1 MTLAASGTMSLAGT
15 ATGRSVQVAL
25 GGDGSTQISMN
36 DAAVRALAG
45 EATGPISMTDFH
57 GKSAAAEGITARY
70 IRLTGFTK
78 SVSAGPMITQ
88 FALYTDANLT
98 NLIIGQNANSNPTIP
113 ELSANV
119 TLYSGW
125 SPNKAGSASA
135 TSGWYLGSRSSSL
148 IINDWIQYDMGSPIA
163 IGSILVRDGYHTYTH
178 NYWLTGFNVEH
189 SNDGTNWTLIEAV
202 TNTSGPNENTINTAP
217 VPPPPAPVILDV
229 VTVTQGSLVY
239 YSTAYFGFE
248 GWRNPDN
255 GSVSPTS
262 LTISGT
268 SYNLHSLRRRVSHN
282 NAGVYDDSTS
292 SFYFT
297 VYEAADGSVPA
308 DNWFSSMILGTS
320 GDPVTLTSATASVH
334 TITGRKEWR
343 WFYDDFTS
351 AEITALSA
359 EWNGSGTSTVTF
371 ME

>member
-15 ATGRSVQVAL
+15 AADRSVQVAL

-36 DAAVRALAG
+36 DTAVRALAE
-45 EATGPISMTDFH
+45 EATGPVSMNDFH
-57 GKSAAAEGITARY
+57 GKSADGRITARY

-78 SVSAGPMITQ
+78 SVSRGPFISQ
-88 FALYTDANLT
+88 FALYTDVNLT
-98 NLIIGQNANSNPTIP
+98 NLIIGQEATTNPTIP
-113 ELSANV
+113 QLSANV
-119 TLYSGW
+119 TPSSGF
-125 SPNKAGSASA
+125 SANRAGAA
-135 TSGWYLGSRSSSL
+135 RTTAGWYLSNRTSSQV
-148 IINDWIQYDMGSPIA
+148 INDWIQYDMGSPIT
-163 IGSILVRDGYHTYTH
+163 IGSILVRNGYSTVST
-178 NYWLTGFNVEH
+178 NYWATGFDVEH
-189 SNDGTNWTLIEAV
+189 SNDGTNWTLIQAV
-202 TNTSGPNENTINTAP
+202 TNTSGPTVNTVNTAP
-217 VPPPPAPVILDV
+217 VPQPSAPVILGV
-229 VTVTQGSLVY
+229 VTVTQGSHVI

-268 SYNLHSLRRRVSHN
+268 SYNLHSLRRRVQHN
-282 NAGVYDDSTS
+282 NAGVYDNGTS

-308 DNWFSSMILGTS
+308 DDWFSSMILGTS
-320 GDPVTLTSATASVH
+320 GDDLVLTFATASVH
-334 TITGRKEWR
+334 TYTGRKEWR
-343 WFYDDFTS
+343 WFYNDFTS

>member
-15 ATGRSVQVAL
+15 ATDRSVQVAL

-36 DAAVRALAG
+36 DTAVRALAE
-45 EATGPISMTDFH
+45 EATGPVSMNDFH
-57 GKSAAAEGITARY
+57 GKSAAAAGITARY
-70 IRLTGFTK
+70 IRLTKFART
-78 SVSAGPMITQ
+78 VTAGPFISQ

-98 NLIIGQNANSNPTIP
+98 NLIIGQDASSNPTIP
-113 ELSANV
+113 QLSANV
-119 TLYSGW
+119 TPHANFLASR
-125 SPNKAGSASA
+125 AGSANTA
-135 TSGWYLGSRSSSL
+135 TGWYLSRRGASQL
-148 IINDWIQYDMGSPIA
+148 INDWIQYDMGSPIA
-163 IGSILVRDGYHTYTH
+163 IGSVLVRNGYRTTVN
-178 NYWLTGFNVEH
+178 NYWASSFNVEH

-202 TNTSGPNENTINTAP
+202 TNTSGPTVNTVNTAP
-217 VPPPPAPVILDV
+217 GPPPVILDV
-229 VTVTQGSLVY
+229 VTVTQGSHVI
-239 YSTAYFGFE
+239 SFTAYFGFE

-268 SYNLHSLRRRVSHN
+268 SYNLHSLRRRVQHN
-282 NAGVYDDSTS
+282 NAGVYDNGTS

-308 DNWFSSMILGTS
+308 DDWFSSMILGTS
-320 GDPVTLTSATASVH
+320 GDDLVLTFATASVY
-334 TITGRKEWR
+334 TYTGRKEWR
-343 WFYDDFTS
+343 WFYNDFTS

>member
-15 ATGRSVQVAL
+15 ATDRSVQVAL

-135 TSGWYLGSRSSSL
+135 TSGWYLGGRSSSL

-163 IGSILVRDGYHTYTH
+163 IGSILVRDGYHTYTT

-217 VPPPPAPVILDV
+217 VPPPVILDV
-229 VTVTQGSLVY
+229 VTVTQGSLVF
-239 YSTAYFGFE
+239 YSNAYFGFE
-248 GWRNPDN
+248 GWRNN

-268 SYNLHSLRRRVSHN
+268 SYNLHSLRRRVQHN

-292 SFYFT
+292 SFYFI

-308 DNWFSSMILGTS
+308 DDWFSSMILGTS
-320 GDPVTLTSATASVH
+320 GDDIVLTFATASVH
-334 TITGRKEWR
+334 TYTGRKEWR
-343 WFYDDFTS
+343 WFSDDFTS
-351 AEITALSA
+351 AGITALAA
-359 EWNGSGTSTVTF
+359 EWDGANTSTVTF